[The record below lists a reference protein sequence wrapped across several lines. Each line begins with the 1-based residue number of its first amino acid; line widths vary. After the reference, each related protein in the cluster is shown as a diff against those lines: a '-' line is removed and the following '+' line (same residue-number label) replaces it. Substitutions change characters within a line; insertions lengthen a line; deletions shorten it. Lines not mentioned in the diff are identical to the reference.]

1 MAAWRANRVDLVL
14 AAALSSY
21 GQLEV
26 WAPGAAPGVDAAD
39 QRAWLAAFALLA
51 TAPVAFRRRAP
62 IAALAATTAGVALPE
77 LTVGS
82 QDAVAPFAA
91 LLLEAFSLGA
101 WARPAAGLATLAI
114 AIVLLTTGDPANAV
128 FAALVIGGPYLAG
141 RVTRREREHASR
153 LERLS
158 TQLAAE
164 QERGASL
171 AVELE
176 RQRVARELHD
186 IIGHGLGVMVL
197 QAGAVRRLLLPAQ
210 EEERAA
216 LESAELTGREALA
229 ELRRVIGG
237 LRADESR
244 APMTGLAALDGLAE
258 QVRAAGLPVLVRVEG
273 SPRPLPAVLD
283 HSAYR
288 VVQGALTNALKH
300 AGPARAEVRVRFE
313 PEWLELT
320 VEDDGAGS
328 AGDGPPGYGLIGM
341 RERATLFG
349 GWLDAGPR
357 PTGGFAVHARFPLS
371 A

>member
-1 MAAWRANRVDLVL
+1 VGAR
-14 AAALSSY
+14 
-21 GQLEV
+21 
-26 WAPGAAPGVDAAD
+26 PGPGVDAAD

-51 TAPVAFRRRAP
+51 TAPIAFRRRAP

-82 QDAVAPFAA
+82 QDALAPFAA

-101 WARPAAGLATLAI
+101 WAPPAAGLATLMI
-114 AIVLLTTGDPANAV
+114 AIVLVTAGDPTNAV

-216 LESAELTGREALA
+216 LESAERTGR
-229 ELRRVIGG
+229 
-237 LRADESR
+237 
-244 APMTGLAALDGLAE
+244 E
-258 QVRAAGLPVLVRVEG
+258 QVRAAGRGVRPVPATWPPPRASARG
-273 SPRPLPAVLD
+273 SRPWSSSWPRAAPTPR
-283 HSAYR
+283 S
-288 VVQGALTNALKH
+288 
-300 AGPARAEVRVRFE
+300 
-313 PEWLELT
+313 
-320 VEDDGAGS
+320 
-328 AGDGPPGYGLIGM
+328 PPSC
-341 RERATLFG
+341 
-349 GWLDAGPR
+349 P
-357 PTGGFAVHARFPLS
+357 
-371 A
+371 

>member
-1 MAAWRANRVDLVL
+1 M
-14 AAALSSY
+14 
-21 GQLEV
+21 
-26 WAPGAAPGVDAAD
+26 
-39 QRAWLAAFALLA
+39 
-51 TAPVAFRRRAP
+51 
-62 IAALAATTAGVALPE
+62 
-77 LTVGS
+77 
-82 QDAVAPFAA
+82 
-91 LLLEAFSLGA
+91 
-101 WARPAAGLATLAI
+101 
-114 AIVLLTTGDPANAV
+114 
-128 FAALVIGGPYLAG
+128 
-141 RVTRREREHASR
+141 
-153 LERLS
+153 
-158 TQLAAE
+158 
-164 QERGASL
+164 
-171 AVELE
+171 
-176 RQRVARELHD
+176 
-186 IIGHGLGVMVL
+186 L

-216 LESAELTGREALA
+216 LESAERTGREALA

-288 VVQGALTNALKH
+288 VVQEALTNTLKH
-300 AGPARAEVRVRFE
+300 AGPAHAEVRVRFE

-328 AGDGPPGYGLIGM
+328 AANGPPGYGLIGM

-349 GWLDAGPR
+349 GRLDAGPR